1 MEIRV
6 VPSAQLVKRRRGC
19 AVCVKTIAAGR
30 YAMFVHTGPYAG
42 LGGAYHKIFR
52 EWLPRS
58 GCELCD
64 SPGFERYPNNPDRV
78 PAEKLKTEI
87 YIPLK

>member
-1 MEIRV
+1 MPDDSQR
-6 VPSAQLVKRRRGC
+6 SGGRRPVG
-19 AVCVKTIAAGR
+19 VKTIAGGR

-58 GCELCD
+58 GCELRD
-64 SPGFERYPNNPDRV
+64 SPGFERYRNNPDRV

>member
-1 MEIRV
+1 M
-6 VPSAQLVKRRRGC
+6 PDW
-19 AVCVKTIAAGR
+19 AAPITKSFG
-30 YAMFVHTGPYAG
+30 
-42 LGGAYHKIFR
+42 
-52 EWLPRS
+52 S

-64 SPGFERYPNNPDRV
+64 SPGFERYRNNPDRV

>member
-1 MEIRV
+1 M
-6 VPSAQLVKRRRGC
+6 PDW
-19 AVCVKTIAAGR
+19 AAPI
-30 YAMFVHTGPYAG
+30 T
-42 LGGAYHKIFR
+42 KIFR

-64 SPGFERYPNNPDRV
+64 SPGFERYRNNPDRV

>member
-1 MEIRV
+1 M
-6 VPSAQLVKRRRGC
+6 
-19 AVCVKTIAAGR
+19 
-30 YAMFVHTGPYAG
+30 
-42 LGGAYHKIFR
+42 FR

-58 GCELCD
+58 GCELRD
-64 SPGFERYPNNPDRV
+64 SPGFERYRNNPDRV